1 MLEFRHFILVKKPS
15 YTKLERSRTPKL
27 ELTEKIGKLVNK
39 KDKFSIFDK
48 LVAFAKRTEH
58 KAIVL

>member
-1 MLEFRHFILVKKPS
+1 MKKPS
-15 YTKLERSRTPKL
+15 YTKLERSRIPNL

-58 KAIVL
+58 KAIVI